1 MESGEGRWV
10 IRLERCFARWS
21 AWIMRESDTPKDGHI
36 KRTLTPPVMLL
47 LFFALIMLVVALTA
61 RDQNV
66 LLWIAGTGVII
77 TGFIQF
83 LVSGCLAMN
92 MSTSVDVLIVLCT
105 LGVLGVDMVHAS
117 NSFTRHIGLII
128 LLLDTALVLNTP
140 RSLPLVFFLTTLYVL
155 IERTEAGLRFGLY
168 DVFYRPHLD
177 ACECAEPPCALGPT
191 LILPSFV
198 NHVVVIYIDFHLT
211 RRFATDLRIQLR
223 RMKVSVETAA
233 EVAAALAR
241 YDVDSAEM
249 VIGPDLP
256 EELAKSFRQLLS
268 ILRSYRAYLPHSCL
282 VDDAPEVDNTPEA
295 DTQES
300 DKSSMDV
307 EDLHTDSQSSLESR
321 ENIPPGVQPEQW
333 KAVKRSTRDRTSYEG
348 RGRRADSLGSTPF
361 KRKVKNNRSKAL
373 AVKPRRARVSLAAG
387 NMLGYLNQERSLMGA
402 HNTKWIESDVE
413 CWCAAVIS
421 SRGVVDLIGGDRRYA
436 SFNARKQCVGH
447 ASAAIGVLISRGA
460 VECTGCVVSG
470 QVVCGTYGCSTAMR
484 FMVLGGVASSL
495 HPFERIAARWK
506 LRVLTDQVAYNLAR
520 FQWRGKLLAALFLTK
535 RTECAINVYTITD
548 RKDGSNSPGQDLV
561 VLENE
566 DEPENKPAAE
576 AIAARLAKVD
586 AESARQTSQKDPL
599 GDWVLRVR
607 EVGLDIL

>member
-1 MESGEGRWV
+1 MERYCHFSWLVRPWDTKDEAKIKTMV
-10 IRLERCFARWS
+10 FPFALVAFLHHVFEIFLVVLTTGQTVSLLGQLIMS
-21 AWIMRESDTPKDGHI
+21 AGF
-36 KRTLTPPVMLL
+36 
-47 LFFALIMLVVALTA
+47 LFFLLGAFT
-61 RDQNV
+61 NV
-66 LLWIAGTGVII
+66 MRAGI
-77 TGFIQF
+77 TLDITLG
-83 LVSGCLAMN
+83 
-92 MSTSVDVLIVLCT
+92 LCT
-105 LGVLGVDMVHAS
+105 LGTCMVDLGAATISSTFRAS
-117 NSFTRHIGLII
+117 VFVV
-128 LLLDTALVLNTP
+128 LLLDAI
-140 RSLPLVFFLTTLYVL
+140 LVFKRDHMSYLVIGFVLLYMTVMEAESFHKFGMYEVGYWGSPG
-155 IERTEAGLRFGLY
+155 IEISY
-168 DVFYRPHLD
+168 
-177 ACECAEPPCALGPT
+177 CNCASPPCSSTAGVAFINLFSMFLVCLG
-191 LILPSFV
+191 
-198 NHVVVIYIDFHLT
+198 DFYFT
-211 RRFATDLRIQLR
+211 RGFATGMRLQLR
-223 RMKVSVETAA
+223 RVEALVVVA
-233 EVAAALAR
+233 GDVAAALAR
-241 YDVDSAEM
+241 YDVDEAEEA
-249 VIGPDLP
+249 IAKGEHLP
-256 EELAKSFRQLLS
+256 EELRESYIRLVSNLH
-268 ILRSYRAYLPHSCL
+268 RYRAYLPHSCL